1 MLDTEEIKLGKDTV
15 HGVVMKMQTDQAV
28 EEIEQPTVKVNEMF
42 QKWNEDDERVE
53 EKRTVELKLP

>member
-1 MLDTEEIKLGKDTV
+1 M